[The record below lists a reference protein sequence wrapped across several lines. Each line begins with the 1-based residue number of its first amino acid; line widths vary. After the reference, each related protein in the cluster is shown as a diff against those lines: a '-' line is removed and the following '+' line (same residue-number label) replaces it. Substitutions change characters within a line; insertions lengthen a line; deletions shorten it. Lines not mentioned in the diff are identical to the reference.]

1 MAYMTLRTRSMKTVT
16 TALGTHMFLAAW
28 VYAFP
33 QVGGQEAE
41 GMKRNF
47 DAELFPALEFY
58 NK

>member
-1 MAYMTLRTRSMKTVT
+1 MTLRTRSMKTVT

-33 QVGGQEAE
+33 QAGGQEAE